1 MRVSRKLRNL
11 LRRERRAY
19 PTVAMLL
26 ARSPEKRRIQE
37 QAEELWREYQSSGPT
52 WAACVQAVKTGWV
65 AQFKNKH
72 R

>member
-1 MRVSRKLRNL
+1 MRVSRKIRNL
-11 LRRERRAY
+11 LRRERRAN
-19 PTVAMLL
+19 PTVKMLH

-37 QAEELWREYQSSGPT
+37 QAEELWQEYQSKGAT

-65 AQFKNKH
+65 AQFRNKY